1 MPDER
6 TELEKRNFLRLS
18 NEEANKLT
26 KECIQTALI
35 HLMAEE
41 DIDAISISRIVKKAG
56 VSRTAFYNNY
66 SSKEDVLSS
75 ITTSM
80 MHMINGLIQDAL
92 LEAHRMNAY
101 LSVFQTIR
109 NNPLQFE
116 MLLASGIHGREY
128 TNYSDYV
135 SARYPHLDVKIRLL
149 LFGLAGMVKNILLDW
164 YTRDMREDVHEMA
177 ELCSQ
182 LTEDFMQRILDI
194 DPEFKNTLADLV
206 LKGSF
211 QEG

>member
-66 SSKEDVLSS
+66 SSKEDVLREVSS
-75 ITTSM
+75 S
-80 MHMINGLIQDAL
+80 L
-92 LEAHRMNAY
+92 LEKIDRMAVEAMAEDRRTE
-101 LSVFQTIR
+101 VFTKLFQAVKEDPR
-109 NNPLQFE
+109 QFE
-116 MLLASGIHGREY
+116 MLLRSGIYDSEY
-128 TNYSDYV
+128 TNINVYV
-135 SARYPHLDVKIRLL
+135 SERYPKLDAKIRRLVFAL
-149 LFGLAGMVKNILLDW
+149 GGMVMSMLLDW
-164 YTRDMREDVHEMA
+164 FAQGMREDVPEMA
-177 ELCSQ
+177 ELCAQ
-182 LTEDFMQRILDI
+182 LTEDILARIRSV
-194 DPEFKNTLADLV
+194 DPGFAK
-206 LKGSF
+206 
-211 QEG
+211 